1 MEARITFRGEIFIN
15 GDNEQEIINKYEGMG
30 LFSVEALDN
39 ISEMRCDLRIASPKI
54 HYAIYDLMEEY
65 WKDNEL
71 EGEWYEYVDNETDSI
86 FFEL

>member
-1 MEARITFRGEIFIN
+1 MTNLEKAIQYVRENKTWSDAE
-15 GDNEQEIINKYEGMG
+15 EQ
-30 LFSVEALDN
+30 VALDN

-65 WKDNEL
+65 WKDNDL
-71 EGEWYEYVDNETDSI
+71 KGEWYEYFDNGTDSV

>member
-1 MEARITFRGEIFIN
+1 MTDLEKAIQYVRDNKTWSEAE
-15 GDNEQEIINKYEGMG
+15 EQ
-30 LFSVEALDN
+30 VALDN

-71 EGEWYEYVDNETDSI
+71 EGEWYEDVSNETDSI

>member
-1 MEARITFRGEIFIN
+1 MEKMIEKAIQYVR
-15 GDNEQEIINKYEGMG
+15 DNKTWTDAEERM
-30 LFSVEALDN
+30 ALDN

-71 EGEWYEYVDNETDSI
+71 EGEWYEDVSNETDSI

>member
-39 ISEMRCDLRIASPKI
+39 FADVVETISIIDTETGKKI
-54 HYAIYDLMEEY
+54 EY
-65 WKDNEL
+65 
-71 EGEWYEYVDNETDSI
+71 
-86 FFEL
+86 